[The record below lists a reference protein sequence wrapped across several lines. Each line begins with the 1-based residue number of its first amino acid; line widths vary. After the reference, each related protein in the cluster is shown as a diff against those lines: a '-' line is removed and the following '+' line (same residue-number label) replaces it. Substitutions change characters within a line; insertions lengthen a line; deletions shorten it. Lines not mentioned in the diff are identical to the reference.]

1 MDQTRWPPT
10 LIDMDR
16 APEETDIRERWHPN
30 DGVTAPTV
38 RSYAMG
44 GYMHSIDDV
53 RARQD
58 AMLDTL
64 RVIVEFETPSDD
76 KAAVDKLVAYL
87 QDRCRELG
95 GEVESI
101 SQADYGDL
109 TVARWTGSNDQ
120 SPILVLTHIDTVW
133 PVGTLA
139 GKPFEVGATEARG
152 PGIYDMKASIAM
164 MLQAM
169 RLMSES
175 GAQHRPITW
184 LINTEEEVGSPV
196 SRPHIEQLAA
206 QSEYVLV
213 LEPPVAPN
221 GALKTARKGVGM
233 FNMHI
238 TGLAAHA
245 GADPEKGISAI
256 QELAN
261 QIQYLHG
268 MTDFNLGTTV
278 NVGVVAGGTKRN
290 VVAAEASALIDLRVT
305 TMAEADRVVKSI
317 LSAQPRLQGTKV
329 HVEGGLNRPPM
340 ERTDRIA
347 AAFQQV
353 RAVGQ
358 RLGLQ
363 LSEASTGGGS
373 DGNFTAAIGATT
385 IDGLG
390 CTGDG
395 AHAEH
400 EFISLNG
407 FVERTA
413 LLTELLA
420 TL

>member
-1 MDQTRWPPT
+1 M
-10 LIDMDR
+10 I
-16 APEETDIRERWHPN
+16 
-30 DGVTAPTV
+30 TV
-38 RSYAMG
+38 EA
-44 GYMHSIDDV
+44 V
-53 RARQD
+53 RARRGE
-58 AMLDTL
+58 MLGTL
-64 RVIVEFETPSDD
+64 KTIVELESPSAD
-76 KAAVDKLVAYL
+76 KAAVDRLVTRL
-87 QDRCRELG
+87 RERIGAAG
-95 GEVESI
+95 GEIEALP
-101 SQADYGDL
+101 QNDYGDL
-109 TVARWTGSNDQ
+109 TVARWPGNEGQ
-120 SPILVLTHIDTVW
+120 KPLLVMTHIDTVW
-133 PVGTLA
+133 PIGTLA
-139 GKPFEVGATEARG
+139 RKPFEVDDAEARG
-152 PGIYDMKASIAM
+152 PGIYDMKASVAM
-164 MLQAM
+164 MLQALTFL
-169 RLMSES
+169 RENDVS
-175 GAQHRPITW
+175 HRPITW

-196 SRPHIEQLAA
+196 SRPVIEKLASE
-206 QSEYVLV
+206 SEYVLV

-233 FNMHI
+233 FTMQI

-245 GADPEKGISAI
+245 GADPEKGVSAI

-268 MTDFNLGTTV
+268 MTDFALGTTV
-278 NVGVVAGGTKRN
+278 NVGVVSGGTARN
-290 VVAAEASALIDLRVT
+290 VVAAEATALIDLRVT

-317 LSAQPRLQGTKV
+317 LSAEPRLPGSQV

-340 ERTDRIA
+340 ERTNKIA

-353 RAVGQ
+353 RAAGQ

-400 EFISLNG
+400 EHISLDG

-413 LLTELLA
+413 LLTELLS

>member
-1 MDQTRWPPT
+1 M
-10 LIDMDR
+10 I
-16 APEETDIRERWHPN
+16 
-30 DGVTAPTV
+30 TV
-38 RSYAMG
+38 DA
-44 GYMHSIDDV
+44 V
-53 RARQD
+53 RARRGE
-58 AMLDTL
+58 MLDTL
-64 RVIVEFETPSDD
+64 KTIVELESPSAD
-76 KAAVDKLVAYL
+76 KAAVDRLVAHL
-87 QDRCRELG
+87 RERIDATGGDVEALPQD
-95 GEVESI
+95 
-101 SQADYGDL
+101 DYGDL
-109 TVARWTGSNDQ
+109 TIARWPGTVGQ
-120 SPILVLTHIDTVW
+120 KPLLVMTHIDTVW
-133 PVGTLA
+133 PIGTLA
-139 GKPFEVGATEARG
+139 RKPFQADDAEARG
-152 PGIYDMKASIAM
+152 PGIYDMKASVAM
-164 MLQAM
+164 MLQALTFL
-169 RLMSES
+169 RENDV
-175 GAQHRPITW
+175 AHRPLTW

-196 SRPHIEQLAA
+196 SRPVIERLAA
-206 QSEYVLV
+206 ESEYVLV

-233 FNMHI
+233 FTMHI

-245 GADPEKGISAI
+245 GADPEKGVSAI

-268 MTDFNLGTTV
+268 MTDFALGTTV
-278 NVGVVAGGTKRN
+278 NVGVVSGGTARN
-290 VVAAEASALIDLRVT
+290 VVAAEATALIDLRVT

-317 LSAQPRLQGTKV
+317 LSAEPRLPGSTLR
-329 HVEGGLNRPPM
+329 VEGGLNRPPM
-340 ERTDRIA
+340 ERTNKIA

-353 RAVGQ
+353 RAAGQ

-400 EFISLNG
+400 EHISLDG

-413 LLTELLA
+413 LLTELLS

>member
-1 MDQTRWPPT
+1 M
-10 LIDMDR
+10 I
-16 APEETDIRERWHPN
+16 
-30 DGVTAPTV
+30 TV
-38 RSYAMG
+38 EV
-44 GYMHSIDDV
+44 V
-53 RARQD
+53 RARRGE
-58 AMLDTL
+58 MLGTL
-64 RVIVEFETPSDD
+64 KTIVELESPSAD
-76 KAAVDKLVAYL
+76 KAAVDRLVTHL
-87 QDRCRELG
+87 RERIGAAG
-95 GEVESI
+95 GEIEALP
-101 SQADYGDL
+101 QNDYGDL
-109 TVARWTGSNDQ
+109 TVARWPGNEGQ
-120 SPILVLTHIDTVW
+120 KPLLVMTHIDTVW
-133 PVGTLA
+133 PIGTLTR
-139 GKPFEVGATEARG
+139 KPFEVDETEARG
-152 PGIYDMKASIAM
+152 PGIYDMKASVAM
-164 MLQAM
+164 MLQALTFL
-169 RLMSES
+169 RENDVS
-175 GAQHRPITW
+175 HRPITW

-196 SRPHIEQLAA
+196 SRPVIEKLASE
-206 QSEYVLV
+206 SEYVLV

-233 FNMHI
+233 FTMQI

-245 GADPEKGISAI
+245 GADPEKGVSAI

-268 MTDFNLGTTV
+268 MTDFALGTTV
-278 NVGVVAGGTKRN
+278 NVGVVSGGTARN
-290 VVAAEASALIDLRVT
+290 VVAAEATALIDLRVT

-317 LSAQPRLQGTKV
+317 LSAEPRLPGSQV

-340 ERTDRIA
+340 ERTNKIA

-353 RAVGQ
+353 RAAGQ

-363 LSEASTGGGS
+363 PSEASTGGGS

-400 EFISLNG
+400 EHISLDG

-413 LLTELLA
+413 LLTELLS

>member
-1 MDQTRWPPT
+1 M
-10 LIDMDR
+10 I
-16 APEETDIRERWHPN
+16 
-30 DGVTAPTV
+30 TV
-38 RSYAMG
+38 EA
-44 GYMHSIDDV
+44 V
-53 RARQD
+53 RARRGE
-58 AMLDTL
+58 MLDTL
-64 RVIVEFETPSDD
+64 KTIVELESPSAD
-76 KAAVDKLVAYL
+76 KAAVDRLVTHL
-87 QDRCRELG
+87 RERIGAAG
-95 GEVESI
+95 GEIEALP
-101 SQADYGDL
+101 QNDYGDL
-109 TVARWTGSNDQ
+109 TVARWPGNEGQ
-120 SPILVLTHIDTVW
+120 KPLLVMTHIDTVW
-133 PVGTLA
+133 PIGTLA
-139 GKPFEVGATEARG
+139 RKPFEVDDAEARG
-152 PGIYDMKASIAM
+152 PGIYDMKASVAM
-164 MLQAM
+164 MLQALTFL
-169 RLMSES
+169 RENDVS
-175 GAQHRPITW
+175 HRPITW

-196 SRPHIEQLAA
+196 SRPVIEKLASE
-206 QSEYVLV
+206 SEYVLV

-233 FNMHI
+233 FTMQI

-245 GADPEKGISAI
+245 GADPEKGVSAI

-268 MTDFNLGTTV
+268 MTDFALGTTV
-278 NVGVVAGGTKRN
+278 NVGVVSGGTARN
-290 VVAAEASALIDLRVT
+290 VVAAEATALIDLRVT

-317 LSAQPRLQGTKV
+317 LSAEPRLPGSQV

-340 ERTDRIA
+340 ERTNKIA

-353 RAVGQ
+353 RAAGQ

-400 EFISLNG
+400 EHISLDG

-413 LLTELLA
+413 LLTELLS

>member
-1 MDQTRWPPT
+1 MK
-10 LIDMDR
+10 
-16 APEETDIRERWHPN
+16 
-30 DGVTAPTV
+30 
-38 RSYAMG
+38 
-44 GYMHSIDDV
+44 SIDDV
-53 RARQD
+53 RARRD
-58 AMLDTL
+58 AMLDSL
-64 RVIVEFETPSDD
+64 REIVEFESPSDD
-76 KAAVDKLVAYL
+76 KAAVDKLVAHL
-87 QDRCRELG
+87 QNRCRELG
-95 GEVESI
+95 GDVESI
-101 SQADYGDL
+101 PQTGYGDL
-109 TVARWTGSNDQ
+109 TVARWAGTADQ
-120 SPILVLTHIDTVW
+120 APLLVMTHIDTVW
-133 PVGTLA
+133 PLGTLA
-139 GKPFEVGATEARG
+139 RKPFEVGESEAYG
-152 PGIYDMKASIAM
+152 PGIYDMKASVAM
-164 MLQAM
+164 MLQA
-169 RLMSES
+169 LSFLAEDS
-175 GAQHRPITW
+175 IEHRPITW

-196 SRPHIEQLAA
+196 SRQHIEQLAS

-233 FNMHI
+233 FTMQI

-261 QIQYLHG
+261 QIHYLHG
-268 MTDFNLGTTV
+268 LTDFSLGTTV
-278 NVGVVAGGTKRN
+278 NVGVVSGGTARN
-290 VVAAEASALIDLRVT
+290 VVAAEATALIDLRVT
-305 TMAEADRVVKSI
+305 TMVEADRAVKSI
-317 LSAQPRLQGTKV
+317 LSAQPRLSGAKV
-329 HVEGGLNRPPM
+329 TVEGGLNRPPM

-353 RAVGQ
+353 RTVGQ
-358 RLGLQ
+358 RLGLR

-400 EFISLNG
+400 EHISLDG